1 MIVRD
6 ALQVS
11 VEQYDL
17 KLGETLFEK
26 GETMKALIMKRA
38 YVIVMAI
45 LLAACSGCTTRTAYD
60 SLRYNR
66 EMECQKMQG
75 TADREECSKRA
86 GMSYDEY
93 QRQMNEQQ
101 SDDEMQNK
109 MRNH

>member
-1 MIVRD
+1 LIVRD

-17 KLGETLFEK
+17 KLGEISLRREII
-26 GETMKALIMKRA
+26 MKALILKRA
-38 YVIVMAI
+38 NVIVMAI
-45 LLAACSGCTTRTAYD
+45 LLTACSGCTARTAYD

-66 EMECQKMQG
+66 ELDCQKMQG
-75 TADREECSKRA
+75 TADREECSKRS

-101 SDDEMQNK
+101 SDDDIQNK